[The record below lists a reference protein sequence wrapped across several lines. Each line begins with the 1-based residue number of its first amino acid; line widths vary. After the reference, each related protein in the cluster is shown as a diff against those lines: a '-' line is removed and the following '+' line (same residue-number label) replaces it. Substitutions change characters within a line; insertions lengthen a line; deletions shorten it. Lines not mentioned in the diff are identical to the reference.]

1 MVCADPQ
8 PKGARRQPLGL
19 ATQVRGNTTIRTVFS
34 LFAAIGALLAQTMQ
48 QAELGRIAYQ
58 AKCSNCHAT
67 DMGGNE
73 APQLAGSNFM
83 AAWGT
88 RTTEELVK
96 YIQTAMPPG

>member
-1 MVCADPQ
+1 
-8 PKGARRQPLGL
+8 
-19 ATQVRGNTTIRTVFS
+19 VRGDTTIRADFVFALA
-34 LFAAIGALLAQTMQ
+34 LFAANGALLAQTMQ

-58 AKCSNCHAT
+58 ARCSNCHAT

-88 RTTEELVK
+88 RTTDELVRSDAEHQLLPAG
-96 YIQTAMPPG
+96 IDQHTLV